1 MSARGWGELR
11 PIPNDPVETIT
22 TPKRRGFVAVKCFM
36 WLAVAVIGWY
46 LFAPVQLGGY
56 DRYVLTRGTSMLP
69 SIHGGALVITREQS
83 SYRVGEIAAYHNSA
97 MGGAVVLHRI
107 VAIHDGHYTFKGDN
121 NRQADLYPPTSS
133 ALIGAKWI
141 YWAGGGTLMTN
152 LGTPWIGGP
161 LLGLLGMWAV
171 ADVGRRKKG
180 GIVLRPVTPNG
191 TTEHEGKVVLRTVAA
206 KGATQTRRIGAA
218 PLR

>member
-1 MSARGWGELR
+1 
-11 PIPNDPVETIT
+11 
-22 TPKRRGFVAVKCFM
+22 M

-46 LFAPVQLGGY
+46 LFAPVELGGY
-56 DRYVLTRGTSMLP
+56 DRYVLTQGTSMLP

-107 VAIHDGHYTFKGDN
+107 VAIHNGRYTFKGDN
-121 NRQADLYPPTSS
+121 NQQADLYPPTKS
-133 ALIGAKWI
+133 ALIGEKWL
-141 YWAGGGTLMTN
+141 YWPGGGMLLAN

-171 ADVGRRKKG
+171 ADIGRKKKDRDADSEGGGDEEPRGIVLRPVTAGASAQTEG
-180 GIVLRPVTPNG
+180 GIVLRPVTPTAAAKTDG
-191 TTEHEGKVVLRTVAA
+191 GIVLRPVTAS
-206 KGATQTRRIGAA
+206 ATA
-218 PLR
+218 